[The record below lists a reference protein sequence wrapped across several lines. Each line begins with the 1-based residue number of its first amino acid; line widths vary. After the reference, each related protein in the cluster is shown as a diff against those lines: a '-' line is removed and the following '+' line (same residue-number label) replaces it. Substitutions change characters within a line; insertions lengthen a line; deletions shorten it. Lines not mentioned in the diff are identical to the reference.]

1 MGEIGAL
8 RLKLNFCRLK
18 RRRIFAAGRPD
29 QAELSED
36 RVDIEMGCVL
46 FGLEYCL
53 HINGPVID
61 QRHGERSEKF
71 IGAVRVQCHLEERAI
86 PISKTLQKTGD
97 REGCAPNL
105 AG

>member
-8 RLKLNFCRLK
+8 RLKLDFCHLK
-18 RRRIFAAGRPD
+18 RRGILAASRSN

-36 RVDIEMGCVL
+36 RVDIDVGCVL

-53 HINGPVID
+53 HVNGPVID

-71 IGAVRVQCHLEERAI
+71 IGAVRVQCHLEVRAI
-86 PISKTLQKTGD
+86 PINKAFQKASD
-97 REGCAPNL
+97 SERCAPNL